1 MNSAPRIL
9 CIGGH
14 DPTGGAGIQADI
26 ETVHALGGLPSTLL
40 TALTVQDTGDVA
52 AVAPVD
58 AAFLARA
65 GATLIDDIRPDLIKI
80 GLIGAAEQIPVLL
93 ALVRR
98 SQAPVVLDPV
108 LTAGGGFDLSGQG
121 LIDAIAQALLPAVKL
136 VTPNLDEARRLTGA
150 DNPED
155 AARALLETGAGA
167 VLLTTTDGTQGDQ
180 VVNRLYRAGAA
191 TLDYPWPRLAG
202 HYHGSGC
209 TLASACAT
217 LLGLGRTL
225 EDAVREAQAFT
236 WRALATAGAPGRGQ
250 QIPRRL
256 A

>member
-26 ETVHALGGLPSTLL
+26 ETVHALGGVPSTLI
-40 TALTVQDTGDVA
+40 TALTVQDTCDVTA
-52 AVAPVD
+52 AAPVD
-58 AAFLARA
+58 AAFLERA

-80 GLIGAAEQIPVLL
+80 GLIGSAQQIPVLL
-93 ALVRR
+93 SLVRR

-108 LTAGGGFDLSGQG
+108 LAAGGGFDLSGQD
-121 LIDAIAQALLPAVKL
+121 LIAAIAQALLPAVKL
-136 VTPNLDEARRLTGA
+136 VTPNLAEARRLTGA
-150 DNPED
+150 DKPED
-155 AARALLETGAGA
+155 AAHALLETGADA
-167 VLLTTTDGTQGDQ
+167 VLLTATDGTRGEQ
-180 VVNRLYRAGAA
+180 VINRLYRLGAA

-202 HYHGSGC
+202 HFNGSGC

-217 LLGLGRTL
+217 LLGRGRAL
-225 EDAVREAQAFT
+225 EDAVQEAQAFT
-236 WRALATAGAPGRGQ
+236 WKALAAADAVGRGQ

-256 A
+256 T